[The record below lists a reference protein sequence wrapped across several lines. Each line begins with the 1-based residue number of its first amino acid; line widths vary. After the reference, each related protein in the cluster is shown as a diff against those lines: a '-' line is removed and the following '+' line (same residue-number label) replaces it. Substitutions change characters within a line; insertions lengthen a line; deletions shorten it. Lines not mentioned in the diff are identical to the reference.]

1 MSGGWQSR
9 IDLGIGAL
17 TVDSSKVR
25 QNRATFVLIFDAKH
39 SRAKTIYTND
49 GLTTCIDVPMT
60 FFLPLG
66 N

>member
-1 MSGGWQSR
+1 M
-9 IDLGIGAL
+9 GAL